1 MAKLTFQWNSVP
13 KLKLGAEV
21 HRLVSKLFRAEVTRA
36 EHRLPLQIHIQS
48 QTTFDFFSAD
58 CIALATHCS
67 LEIQQNHDWQMTSV
81 GVELRVKIAI
91 AAGKIYC
98 THVGLPGQV
107 RHIAMSGNPV
117 GEVNAAEKHCESG
130 DVVLSSNAWDLCSRG
145 TFKGFEVGD
154 GKYKFFKVKFMTRKN
169 FSPDEFESWKAP
181 NPYPM
186 IR

>member
-1 MAKLTFQWNSVP
+1 
-13 KLKLGAEV
+13 
-21 HRLVSKLFRAEVTRA
+21 
-36 EHRLPLQIHIQS
+36 
-48 QTTFDFFSAD
+48 
-58 CIALATHCS
+58 
-67 LEIQQNHDWQMTSV
+67 MTSV

-130 DVVLSSNAWDLCSRG
+130 DVVLSSNAWDLCNRG

-186 IR
+186 IRYTICSCTL

>member
-1 MAKLTFQWNSVP
+1 MITIGNTHPTLLDSDAV
-13 KLKLGAEV
+13 V
-21 HRLVSKLFRAEVTRA
+21 RV
-36 EHRLPLQIHIQS
+36 HIQS
-48 QTTFDFFSAD
+48 QTICDFFISAD

>member
-1 MAKLTFQWNSVP
+1 MVAISSNSLEMLFSP
-13 KLKLGAEV
+13 FGSATELC
-21 HRLVSKLFRAEVTRA
+21 LVSHLSTLPQPVRTGPTVQLF
-36 EHRLPLQIHIQS
+36 LIFYI
-48 QTTFDFFSAD
+48 SAD

-130 DVVLSSNAWDLCSRG
+130 DVVLSSNAWDLCNRG